1 MSELTETE
9 NNSYEQLEN
18 KIEEIDLKN
27 NIDEKNNNDKEE
39 KDDTDK
45 KNKDLN
51 DYNIDN
57 ILGKLEFA
65 VALYPK
71 LIYTI
76 IILII
81 IVIIFFVI
89 IIILGVRKNKY
100 KKNYKKYMEL

>member
-27 NIDEKNNNDKEE
+27 NNDEKDNNDKEE
-39 KDDTDK
+39 KDDKDK
-45 KNKDLN
+45 KNKDLK

-57 ILGKLEFA
+57 TLGKLEFA
-65 VALYPK
+65 FALYPK

-100 KKNYKKYMEL
+100 KKNYKKCMEL